1 MTRKAFFALKDQS
14 GAALVIALI
23 MMIVLTLVALA
34 SSYTSIFEMMLSGNK
49 RGKTNAFY
57 TADGGVEAVVSNAS
71 NFSASNYA
79 LVPNSGSLPQGL
91 RNESIDSRFSS
102 PTLSLPS
109 GVSYT
114 DAPKVTIYHTTR
126 KGSPRGLGFSATG
139 NYDFSYHVI
148 DSIGRDQID
157 ASASSSS
164 SEVIEKVV
172 VLVPTLQGGN

>member
-1 MTRKAFFALKDQS
+1 
-14 GAALVIALI
+14 
-23 MMIVLTLVALA
+23 
-34 SSYTSIFEMMLSGNK
+34 
-49 RGKTNAFY
+49 
-57 TADGGVEAVVSNAS
+57 VEAVVSNAS

-91 RNESIDSRFSS
+91 RNEFIDSRFSS

-114 DAPKVTIYHTTR
+114 DPPKVTIYHTTR

-157 ASASSSS
+157 ASPSSSS